1 MCIFKNKLFAILLIA
16 LLAASCT
23 EVVDIHTRGMDRHY
37 LVVEGMLTDRTD
49 MRQKV
54 QLTGSVD
61 YFEPETPPA
70 VSGARVAVSNGE
82 STVEYT
88 ETPPGSGCYIG
99 PEGFCGTPGGT
110 YTLTIDVEIDGEQR
124 HYEAS
129 STMEEP
135 GFADA
140 EVDYMYAGKPEMH
153 IDSLWTVALWGR
165 DLPQTSYYYI
175 NSRLNDAVFPMQLSL
190 SIDDKYFAGQKV
202 TCFPV
207 TTLAQTGLRQKMYGD
222 CAKYLET
229 GDVFTLYV
237 YTIPK
242 DYYDFYMGFVS
253 SSVGAAIP
261 LIQSQ
266 PSNCPTNIRG
276 DYAAGYFVACSST
289 SASVVIDQ
297 PLRPF
302 YKKLLGF

>member
-1 MCIFKNKLFAILLIA
+1 MYISKHKLLALLLPA
-16 LLAASCT
+16 LLLAACT
-23 EVVDIHTRGMDRHY
+23 EEVDIHTKGMDRSY
-37 LVVEGMLTDRTD
+37 LVVEGMLSDRSD
-49 MRQKV
+49 MPQKV
-54 QLTGSVD
+54 LLTGSVD

-70 VSGARVAVSNGE
+70 VSGARVAVSDGE
-82 STVEYT
+82 SQYEYT
-88 ETPPGSGCYIG
+88 ENPAGSGCYIG

-110 YTLTIDVEIDGEQR
+110 YTLTIDVEMDGEMR
-124 HYEAS
+124 HYEAV

-140 EVDYMYAGKPEMH
+140 EIDYMYAGKPEMH
-153 IDSLWTVALWGR
+153 IDSLWTIALWGR
-165 DLPQTSYYYI
+165 DLPQTNYYFL
-175 NSRLNDAVFPMQLSL
+175 NGKLNDAVFPMQLSL
-190 SIDDKYFAGQKV
+190 AMDDKYFAGQTV

-207 TTLAQTGLRQKMYGD
+207 TTLAQTGLRRKMYGD
-222 CAKYLET
+222 CGKYLET
-229 GDVFTLYV
+229 GDVFTLFA
-237 YTIPK
+237 YTVPK

-289 SASVVIDQ
+289 AASVVIEE

-302 YKKLLGF
+302 YKKLLGL

>member
-1 MCIFKNKLFAILLIA
+1 MYISRNKLLA
-16 LLAASCT
+16 LLLPLLLTLSCT
-23 EVVDIHTRGMDRHY
+23 EELDIHTKSMDRSY
-37 LVVEGMLTDRTD
+37 LVVEGMLNDRPD
-49 MRQKV
+49 MRQRV
-54 QLTGSVD
+54 LLTGSVD
-61 YFEPETPPA
+61 FFEQETPPA
-70 VSGARVAVSNGE
+70 VSGARVAVSDGE
-82 STVEYT
+82 SRYEYT
-88 ETPPGSGCYIG
+88 ETPAGSGCYLG

-110 YTLTIDVEIDGEQR
+110 YTLTIDVEMDGRQR
-124 HYEAS
+124 HYEAV

-140 EVDYMYAGKPEMH
+140 EIDYMYAGNAAMH
-153 IDSLWTVALWGR
+153 IDSLWTIALWGR

-175 NSRLNDAVFPMQLSL
+175 SARLNDAEFPMQLSMAM
-190 SIDDKYFAGQKV
+190 DDKYFAGQTV

-207 TTLAQTGLRQKMYGD
+207 TTLAQTAFRRKMYGD

-229 GDVFTLYV
+229 GDVFTLFA

-242 DYYDFYMGFVS
+242 DYYEFYNGFLS
-253 SSVGAAIP
+253 SSMGAAIP

-276 DYAAGYFVACSST
+276 DYAAGYFVACSTT
-289 SASVVIDQ
+289 SASVVIEE

-302 YKKLLGF
+302 YKKLFGL